1 MSLRTPLGR
10 VLGLGTAREGTS
22 HFISQR
28 VSAVGLLFLGSWF
41 AYRLFTL
48 ESFAY
53 LEVIRFIGAPFNSV
67 LLLLLTLTLAFHS
80 WLGVQV
86 VIEDY
91 VHAHGPKLLALI
103 TSRFIHIVLVT
114 AAVYAVL
121 RIGFAG

>member
-1 MSLRTPLGR
+1 
-10 VLGLGTAREGTS
+10 LGTAREGTS

-103 TSRFIHIVLVT
+103 TSRFIHIVLAT